1 MASCPNCQK
10 QIEINEEHFG
20 TLFRCSHCK
29 SEFFV
34 DFSGVPENSKE
45 PLQNEI
51 EPSSAPLAEV
61 KPEAEI
67 KSTISEVPESQ
78 NFGMDFMN
86 PSESQSENQLPPA
99 TFSENNYL
107 NQHEPGATNYLDNN
121 FLSTNQEQQAQEN
134 QTQADG
140 DGGAESF
147 YNQVEQGIGPA
158 QTFNP
163 SVDSVTEKPMGNMF
177 NDVVEFG
184 NDVQNHNGVLT
195 FDITIDEIDLPE
207 QKKML
212 IEFLEDS
219 RLGLDIEEIK
229 TKLKYGKIEIQNFP
243 APKAIVLIQRIQG
256 LSLKVYWRQ
265 NVSTQ

>member
-51 EPSSAPLAEV
+51 EPPLIPLADV
-61 KPEAEI
+61 KPDVEI
-67 KSTISEVPESQ
+67 QSVISKVQESQ
-78 NFGMDFMN
+78 SFGMDFMN
-86 PSESQSENQLPPA
+86 PSEQQSENSLPS
-99 TFSENNYL
+99 TFSQNNYL
-107 NQHEPGATNYLDNN
+107 NQHEPAAANYLENN
-121 FLSTNQEQQAQEN
+121 FLSANQELPVQES
-134 QTQADG
+134 QPLAGG
-140 DGGAESF
+140 DGTAESF
-147 YNQVEQGIGPA
+147 YNQTEQSIEPM
-158 QTFNP
+158 QTLNS
-163 SVDSVTEKPMGNMF
+163 SVDSASEKPVGNMF

-184 NDVQNHNGVLT
+184 NNVQNHNGVLT

-207 QKKML
+207 QKSML

-219 RLGLDIEEIK
+219 RLGLDIAEIK

>member
-20 TLFRCSHCK
+20 TLFRCSYCK

-45 PLQNEI
+45 PLQNETESKP
-51 EPSSAPLAEV
+51 EPLIEV
-61 KPEAEI
+61 KPAEEI
-67 KSTISEVPESQ
+67 QSSISKDPAELQ

-86 PSESQSENQLPPA
+86 PPQSENPLPSA
-99 TFSENNYL
+99 YSENNYL
-107 NQHEPGATNYLDNN
+107 NQDEPAATNYLDNN
-121 FLSTNQEQQAQEN
+121 FLSTNQEQATSESKPL
-134 QTQADG
+134 AGG
-140 DGGAESF
+140 DAVESF
-147 YNQVEQGIGPA
+147 YNQEEQIAEPA
-158 QTFNP
+158 QKFNS
-163 SVDSVTEKPMGNMF
+163 SVEVASKKPMGNMF
-177 NDVVEFG
+177 NDVVDFG
-184 NDVQNHNGVLT
+184 NDVENHNGVLT

-207 QKKML
+207 QKNML